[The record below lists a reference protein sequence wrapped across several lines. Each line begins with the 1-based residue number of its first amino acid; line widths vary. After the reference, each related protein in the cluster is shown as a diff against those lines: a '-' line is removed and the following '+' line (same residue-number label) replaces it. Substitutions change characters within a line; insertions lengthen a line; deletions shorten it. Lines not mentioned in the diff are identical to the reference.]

1 MYNQM
6 KRCGEK
12 IDETRGR
19 KDSMF
24 AAKKKFYY
32 VVVAIDDLLNMDFL
46 TIKELMGKLQ
56 AHKKRV
62 NDIQ

>member
-1 MYNQM
+1 M
-6 KRCGEK
+6 KHVVEK
-12 IDETRGR
+12 ILCLLQ
-19 KDSMF
+19 
-24 AAKKKFYY
+24 KKRFYY

-56 AHKKRV
+56 AHKKSV